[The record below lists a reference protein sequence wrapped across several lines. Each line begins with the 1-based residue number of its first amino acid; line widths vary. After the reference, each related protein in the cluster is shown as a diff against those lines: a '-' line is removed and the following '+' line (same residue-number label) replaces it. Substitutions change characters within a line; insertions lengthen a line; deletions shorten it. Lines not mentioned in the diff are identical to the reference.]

1 MTRVTRDDAGSS
13 RTGARTTASTTSG
26 GPAPGA
32 RGSGAT
38 PTWVWLAA
46 EERARWTLAAWISG
60 IATFVVV
67 NVAAAAVVFDDVTD
81 REGLEDLDQPVL
93 EAAIESR
100 TPFWDQ
106 VITVYSYLGGPVV
119 AIVATFLAV
128 LGLSLLWK
136 TWTPFLLMLVAGGG
150 SLAMS
155 MTSKGFVGRDRPAQ
169 EFAVTPGEPSFSFP
183 SGHALNAT
191 IIAGVLAY
199 LLVSRTRS
207 GRVALVAVPLA
218 VVHTLLMGL
227 SRVYLGAHWLTDVV
241 VAWPMSFAWLA
252 LILTLHQVFV
262 HRRHRR
268 AAAPGTAAT
277 VTA

>member
-1 MTRVTRDDAGSS
+1 MTSMTRNGATVP
-13 RTGARTTASTTSG
+13 RT
-26 GPAPGA
+26 
-32 RGSGAT
+32 T

-46 EERARWTLAAWISG
+46 ERRARWALATWISG
-60 IATFVVV
+60 IAAFVLV
-67 NVAAAAVVFDDVTD
+67 NVAAAAVVFDDVAD
-81 REGLEDLDQPVL
+81 RDGLEDLDRPVL
-93 EAAIESR
+93 EAAVESR

-119 AIVATFLAV
+119 AIAATFLAV
-128 LGLSLLWK
+128 VGLSLLWR

-155 MTSKGFVGRDRPAQ
+155 MTSKGLVARDRPAQ
-169 EFAVTPGEPSFSFP
+169 EFSVTPVEPSFSFP

-218 VVHTLLMGL
+218 LMHTLLMGL

-252 LILTLHQVFV
+252 VILTLHQVAV
-262 HRRHRR
+262 HRRDRR
-268 AAAPGTAAT
+268 GRPTPNPGACSSPERPRR
-277 VTA
+277 

>member
-1 MTRVTRDDAGSS
+1 MTRVSRDSG
-13 RTGARTTASTTSG
+13 STT
-26 GPAPGA
+26 PP
-32 RGSGAT
+32 
-38 PTWVWLAA
+38 WVWLAA
-46 EERARWTLAAWISG
+46 EERARWTLAAWLAG
-60 IATFVVV
+60 IAAFVVADV
-67 NVAAAAVVFDDVTD
+67 LAAAAVFDDVSD
-81 REGLEDLDQPVL
+81 GAGLADLDQPVL
-93 EAAIESR
+93 EAAIAAR

-119 AIVATFLAV
+119 AIGATFLAV
-128 LGLSLLWK
+128 VGLSLLWR

-155 MTSKGFVGRDRPAQ
+155 MTSKGFVGRERPAQ
-169 EFAVTPGEPSFSFP
+169 EFSVTPVEPSFSFP

-199 LLVSRTRS
+199 LVVSRTRS

-218 VVHTLLMGL
+218 LAHTLLMGL

-252 LILTLHQVFV
+252 LILTLHQVLV

-268 AAAPGTAAT
+268 DSRDRRDRREEQSRDGRGDGRADGPGTAAT

>member
-1 MTRVTRDDAGSS
+1 MTGVTRNGATVP
-13 RTGARTTASTTSG
+13 RT
-26 GPAPGA
+26 
-32 RGSGAT
+32 T

-46 EERARWTLAAWISG
+46 EQRARWALATSMSG
-60 IATFVVV
+60 IAAFVVV
-67 NVAAAAVVFDDVTD
+67 NVAAAAVVFDDVAD
-81 REGLEDLDQPVL
+81 RDGLEDLDQPVL
-93 EAAIESR
+93 EAAVESR

-106 VITVYSYLGGPVV
+106 AITVYSYAGGPVV
-119 AIVATFLAV
+119 AIAATFLAV
-128 LGLSLLWK
+128 VSLSLLWR

-155 MTSKGFVGRDRPAQ
+155 MSSKRLIARDRPAQ
-169 EFAVTPGEPSFSFP
+169 ELSVTPVEPSFSFP

-218 VVHTLLMGL
+218 LIHTLLMGL

-252 LILTLHQVFV
+252 VILTLHQVVV
-262 HRRHRR
+262 HRRSRPT
-268 AAAPGTAAT
+268 AMPGAGSSIPPGGTQRGGDT
-277 VTA
+277 VFRL

>member
-1 MTRVTRDDAGSS
+1 VL
-13 RTGARTTASTTSG
+13 
-26 GPAPGA
+26 
-32 RGSGAT
+32 
-38 PTWVWLAA
+38 LAA
-46 EERARWTLAAWISG
+46 EQRARWTLAAWVSG
-60 IATFVVV
+60 IAAFVVV
-67 NVAAAAVVFDDVTD
+67 NVVAAAAVFDDVAD
-81 REGLEDLDQPVL
+81 ADGIEDLDRPVL
-93 EAAIESR
+93 EAAVSSR
-100 TPFWDQ
+100 TPTWDA

-128 LGLSLLWK
+128 AGLSLLWR

-155 MTSKGFVGRDRPAQ
+155 MTSKHLVGRERPPQ
-169 EFAVTPGEPSFSFP
+169 EFSVTPVEPSFSFP

-218 VVHTLLMGL
+218 LAHTVLMGL
-227 SRVYLGAHWLTDVV
+227 SRVYLGAHWLSDVV

-252 LILTLHQVFV
+252 IVLTLHQVLV
-262 HRRHRR
+262 RRPDRGASDR
-268 AAAPGTAAT
+268 GAAAT
-277 VTA
+277 VAT

>member
-1 MTRVTRDDAGSS
+1 MTGVSRDTRTASSAG
-13 RTGARTTASTTSG
+13 RTGTTTSRASSG
-26 GPAPGA
+26 GT
-32 RGSGAT
+32 AT
-38 PTWVWLAA
+38 WLWLAA
-46 EERARWTLAAWISG
+46 EERRRWTLAAWVSG
-60 IATFVVV
+60 ICAFVVA
-67 NVAAAAVVFDDVTD
+67 NVAAAGVLFDDVAD
-81 REGLEDLDQPVL
+81 RDGLEDLDQPVL
-93 EAAIESR
+93 EAAIDAR
-100 TPFWDQ
+100 TPFWDS
-106 VITVYSYLGGPVV
+106 VISVYSYLGGPVV
-119 AIVATFLAV
+119 AIGATFLAV
-128 LGLSLLWK
+128 IGLSLLWK

-155 MTSKGFVGRDRPAQ
+155 MTSKGFIGRERPAQ
-169 EFAVTPGEPSFSFP
+169 EFSVTPVEPSFSFP

-218 VVHTLLMGL
+218 LLHTLLMGL

-252 LILTLHQVFV
+252 FILTLHQVVV

-268 AAAPGTAAT
+268 HRGTDGPGTAAT